1 MRTAFA
7 VSALAAISSAAKLD
21 PLAIPDWIAGFV
33 FGLTGDNHLTEI
45 E

>member
-1 MRTAFA
+1 MRTTFVA
-7 VSALAAISSAAKLD
+7 AAIAATSSADTIDVK
-21 PLAIPDWIAGFV
+21 AIPDWIAGFV